1 MRYCF
6 LVLFILF
13 QVLQM
18 EGGKYVYI
26 PRSWMQIDELLNE
39 TEKQAGVEIENLITD
54 SKKKMVLYDSMTGLE
69 EIVDA
74 AVEYYEYVLRVDVEV
89 LREGNKIIIRKP
101 FFREVKEKEPHIVSS
116 WPEPV
121 TFSERGQH
129 EDLLLPPKNKLEKK
143 RSVWSKLLGG
153 LNLKRNSGSRAI
165 SEEGQVV
172 VDGESQGFRMSP
184 GSSGQAGNYEG
195 WNEDRID
202 SLFKPRR
209 VIDPILSSSI
219 DEIVNI
225 GEDEGIMDLETLPET
240 KIADF
245 DSPGDDF
252 VLRSQSVY
260 EEEVLPSH
268 PKDPNRKPKW
278 ILSLSPE
285 KWKLKLE
292 RYKHPEE
299 KPNPVSRRVEKRRTS
314 SSRFFN
320 KQRDAYVKRRYEED
334 QNAPRRE
341 KR

>member
-1 MRYCF
+1 MRYSL
-6 LVLFILF
+6 LVFMILLQFI
-13 QVLQM
+13 QV

-39 TEKQAGVEIENLITD
+39 TERQAGVEIENLITD

-89 LREGNKIIIRKP
+89 FREGNKITIRKP
-101 FFREVKEKEPHIVSS
+101 FFREVKETEPQIVSS

-121 TFSERGQH
+121 AFSERGQH

-143 RSVWSKLLGG
+143 RSVWSKLWGG
-153 LNLKRNSGSRAI
+153 LNLKRSSGARAI
-165 SEEGQVV
+165 TEEGYVV
-172 VDGESQGFRMSP
+172 VDGELQGFRMSP
-184 GSSGQAGNYEG
+184 GHSGKIDNYEG

-219 DEIVNI
+219 DEIVNL
-225 GEDEGIMDLETLPET
+225 GEDEGIMDLETLPESN
-240 KIADF
+240 ISDF
-245 DSPGDDF
+245 DSPDDDF
-252 VLRSQSVY
+252 ALRSQGVY

-268 PKDPNRKPKW
+268 PRDPNRKPKW
-278 ILSLSPE
+278 ILSLSPK

-292 RYKHPEE
+292 RFKHPEE
-299 KPNPVSRRVEKRRTS
+299 KPNPVSRRVEKRRNS

-320 KQRDAYVKRRYEED
+320 EQRDAYVKRRYEED
-334 QNAPRRE
+334 RDAPRRA